1 MILFM
6 QWRYKTSI
14 YLMGCIDEKN
24 TFHSME
30 IMTAS
35 VGNADFSYARIDREK
50 WKFMSETNAGKA
62 MNIQQNIQHGQNAL
76 PLTKFN
82 LIKDLDTYLFYY
94 LQVKKIWSFL
104 ANGAPL

>member
-1 MILFM
+1 
-6 QWRYKTSI
+6 
-14 YLMGCIDEKN
+14 
-24 TFHSME
+24 
-30 IMTAS
+30 
-35 VGNADFSYARIDREK
+35 
-50 WKFMSETNAGKA
+50 MSETNAGKA

-94 LQVKKIWSFL
+94 LQVKKILSFL